1 MKHLHLYSFLIFF
14 VLIGCGPELQTV
26 INRDQY
32 NRIILEAELKG
43 EADTLWSKVYT
54 YHYDEGSSSEEEPS
68 TDKTDVSLDDA
79 GNATWGEEEVQK
91 DVIEEN
97 SEEITAETD
106 SLAPKVYIIT
116 ADTTKKTFSSYA
128 KGNKEGEWK
137 TWYPNG
143 MLKTEFFY
151 QKNQIEGLYTYYD
164 SLGVIKKSETY
175 KKSILD
181 GVTSDYNET
190 VSYTHLTLPTKRIV

>member
-1 MKHLHLYSFLIFF
+1 MCI
-14 VLIGCGPELQTV
+14 
-26 INRDQY
+26 RD
-32 NRIILEAELKG
+32 R
-43 EADTLWSKVYT
+43 VYT

-79 GNATWGEEEVQK
+79 GNATWGEEEVQE
-91 DVIEEN
+91 DAIEEN

-143 MLKTEFFY
+143 MLEINMEHKY
-151 QKNQIEGLYTYYD
+151 QL
-164 SLGVIKKSETY
+164 VF
-175 KKSILD
+175 
-181 GVTSDYNET
+181 TSTIFKLENL
-190 VSYTHLTLPTKRIV
+190 SKLKR